1 MLGPIEILFLLAA
14 WALPIAVLVWFVR
27 SVTSI
32 RDILRRIERR
42 LDSIATTSSSGTHG
56 FRQE

>member
-1 MLGPIEILFLLAA
+1 MLGPIEILFLLVA

-32 RDILRRIERR
+32 RDTLRRIERR
-42 LDSIATTSSSGTHG
+42 LDSMDSRQPGL
-56 FRQE
+56 RQE